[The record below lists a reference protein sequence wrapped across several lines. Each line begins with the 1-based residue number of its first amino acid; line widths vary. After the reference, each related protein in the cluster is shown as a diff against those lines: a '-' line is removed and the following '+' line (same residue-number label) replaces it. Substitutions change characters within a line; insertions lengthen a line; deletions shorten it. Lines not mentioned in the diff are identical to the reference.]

1 MLKYINTEV
10 VMAEVP
16 DEISLAINI
25 SGCPH
30 RCEGCHSPWLW
41 EDEGTVLTKDEFL
54 FLLRHN
60 DGITC
65 VLFMGGDNDLSSL
78 HYLAYL
84 AKAHE
89 LKVAWYSG
97 LSKFPFDDEAYEYFD
112 YIKLGPYVKERGGLD
127 NPNTNQVFL
136 KIEKVNNRYVFKDET
151 RKFQRD
157 NETEN

>member
-16 DEISLAINI
+16 DEISLAINL
-25 SGCPH
+25 SNCPH
-30 RCEGCHSPWLW
+30 HCEGCHSPWLW
-41 EDEGTVLTKDEFL
+41 KDEGTPLTKEEFMD
-54 FLLRHN
+54 LLN
-60 DGITC
+60 KNKGITC

-84 AKAHE
+84 TKLAG

-97 LSKFPFDDEAYEYFD
+97 LERFPFEDEVYEYFN

-136 KIEKVNNRYVFKDET
+136 KVNKINGRWVFKDET
-151 RKFQRD
+151 KRFQRN